1 MTVCFMI
8 IVNTPGD
15 GAHTFSPLL
24 HAKWHGFTPTDL
36 VFPSFLFAVGNAM
49 SFGTHRWDTD
59 PTAKTVWRILR
70 RTAIIFLLGFLM
82 YWFPFF
88 RVDDTNHVSLSPFS
102 HTRIMGVLQRIALC
116 YGITALLL
124 YFLKTRMT
132 IIVSIAFLFLY
143 WALLYQF
150 GDPADPLGMTA
161 NAGSR
166 LDLWLFGESHLYH
179 GEGVPFEPEG
189 LLSTL
194 PAIGNVVGGFVVG
207 KWIQKMG
214 NTYEG
219 VTKLLL
225 AGVALLVYA
234 YLWNLIFPVNKK
246 LWTSSFV
253 VLTVGLDCILIA
265 ALTYVTEI
273 EKKMKWTSFF
283 QVFGKNPLSIYLLSE
298 LLVILFYTIPV
309 GDQSLFTWLYQHTFS
324 HAGYYIGSLLFALSF
339 MFICWL
345 VGFWMES
352 KKVYIRV

>member
-1 MTVCFMI
+1 MI

-49 SFGTHRWDTD
+49 SFGTHRWETE
-59 PTAKTVWRILR
+59 TSGKVVLRILK

-88 RVDDTNHVSLSPFS
+88 RIDEAHHLSLSPIS
-102 HTRIMGVLQRIALC
+102 QTRIMGVLQRIALC

-132 IIVSIAFLFLY
+132 IVFSIALLFIY

-150 GDPADPLGMTA
+150 GAADDPLGMMG
-161 NAGSR
+161 NAGTK
-166 LDLWLFGESHLYH
+166 LDFWMMGEAHIYH
-179 GEGVPFEPEG
+179 GEGVAFEPEG
-189 LLSTL
+189 WLSTL

-207 KWIQKMG
+207 KWVQKMG

-219 VTKLLL
+219 LTKLLL
-225 AGVALLVYA
+225 AGIALIVCAYFWDLV
-234 YLWNLIFPVNKK
+234 FPVNKK
-246 LWTSSFV
+246 LWSSSFV
-253 VLTVGLDCILIA
+253 VLTVGIDCILIA
-265 ALTYVTEI
+265 SLTYITQI
-273 EKKMKWTSFF
+273 EQKTKWTNFF

-298 LLVILFYTIPV
+298 LLAILFYTIPV
-309 GDQSLFTWLYQHTFS
+309 GNQSLFAWLYQHTFS
-324 HAGYYIGSLLFALSF
+324 YAGFYIGSLLFAISF
-339 MFICWL
+339 MLLCWL
-345 VGFWMES
+345 VGFWMDS
-352 KKVYIRV
+352 RKIYIRV